1 MGKSFPAS
9 HLFPSHE
16 SFPAQPNA
24 EPICAANRE
33 SEGAAHAESVRR
45 WVEGKDAKMKLP
57 DRVYHL
63 AEASNWLSIQRYGLL
78 SANNLFDLAGLR
90 GSDRKQL
97 EWQQR
102 LR

>member
-1 MGKSFPAS
+1 
-9 HLFPSHE
+9 
-16 SFPAQPNA
+16 
-24 EPICAANRE
+24 
-33 SEGAAHAESVRR
+33 
-45 WVEGKDAKMKLP
+45 MKLP